1 MKYAEKWGDSV
12 DAAVA
17 LALQDL
23 GLTKDQVNVTIL
35 EEPSK
40 GFFGIGSKLAK
51 VRVEEK
57 AEEKPEKP
65 AKPEKAEKPE
75 VKASFRETRR
85 DSKPEK
91 FDSFEA
97 YEKAHASDPKEEDE
111 SEESRPKK
119 EHRRRERRERRA
131 KERNEALDQLNQR
144 PENLVEAPEHPAQ
157 VFLTELFRD
166 MDLNVNVKTFTGDK
180 VVFIDVDGPDS
191 GSVIGKRGTTLDAVQ
206 YLTSLV
212 VNKDEN
218 GYIRVV
224 INAEGYRE
232 RREQTLERLANKLA
246 DKAARTGKSIRLEPM
261 NPYER
266 KVIHTALQKR
276 SEIFTRSEGEEPYRK
291 VVIVPSKKH

>member
-23 GLTKDQVNVTIL
+23 GLTKEQVNVTVL

-57 AEEKPEKP
+57 APEKPEKTERSEKP
-65 AKPEKAEKPE
+65 AAKP
-75 VKASFRETRR
+75 VREAKR
-85 DSKPEK
+85 DTKPEK

-97 YEKAHASDPKEEDE
+97 YEKAHAADKKEEKA
-111 SEESRPKK
+111 EELKPKK
-119 EHRRRERRERRA
+119 EHKKKERKA
-131 KERNEALDQLNQR
+131 KERNEALDELNQR
-144 PENLVEAPEHPAQ
+144 PDNLVEALDHPAQ
-157 VFLTELFRD
+157 TFLTELFRD

-212 VNKDEN
+212 VNKVES

-232 RREQTLERLANKLA
+232 RREQTLEKLANKLA
-246 DKAARTGKSIRLEPM
+246 DKAVRTGRSVRLEPM

-276 SEIFTRSEGEEPYRK
+276 TEIFTRSEGDEPYRK

>member
-23 GLTKDQVNVTIL
+23 GLTKEQVNVTVL

-57 AEEKPEKP
+57 AQEKP
-65 AKPEKAEKPE
+65 AAKPARE
-75 VKASFRETRR
+75 VKR
-85 DSKPEK
+85 DTKPEK

-97 YEKAHASDPKEEDE
+97 YEKAHAADKKEEKA
-111 SEESRPKK
+111 EESKPKK
-119 EHRRRERRERRA
+119 EHKRKERKA
-131 KERNEALDQLNQR
+131 KERNEALDELNQR
-144 PENLVEAPEHPAQ
+144 PENLVEAPDHPAQ
-157 VFLTELFRD
+157 SFLTELFKD

-212 VNKDEN
+212 VNKDES

-232 RREQTLERLANKLA
+232 RREQTLEKLANKLA
-246 DKAARTGKSIRLEPM
+246 DKAVRTGRSVRLEPM

-276 SEIFTRSEGEEPYRK
+276 TEIFTRSEGDEPYRK

>member
-23 GLTKDQVNVTIL
+23 GLTKEQVNVTVL

-57 AEEKPEKP
+57 APEKPEKTERSEKP
-65 AKPEKAEKPE
+65 AAKPVRE
-75 VKASFRETRR
+75 VKR
-85 DSKPEK
+85 DTKPEK

-97 YEKAHASDPKEEDE
+97 YEKAHAADKKEEKA
-111 SEESRPKK
+111 EESKPKK
-119 EHRRRERRERRA
+119 EHKRKERKA
-131 KERNEALDQLNQR
+131 KERNEALEELNQR
-144 PENLVEAPEHPAQ
+144 PENLVEAPDHPAQ
-157 VFLTELFRD
+157 SFLTELFKD

-212 VNKDEN
+212 VNKDES

-232 RREQTLERLANKLA
+232 RREQTLEKLANKLA
-246 DKAARTGKSIRLEPM
+246 DKAVRTGRSVRLEPM

-276 SEIFTRSEGEEPYRK
+276 TEIFTRSEGDEPYRK